1 MKKIFFTAL
10 MMLAMVAMTSVSFT
24 ACGGDDDDNNEN
36 TNVGVHRIDV
46 HFDDN
51 AIGCRVISTFYGRY
65 PDGSFSNL
73 YENGKQLPTDA
84 TSHIWYSYDI
94 RDMSITTDDGCR
106 AEAAIINL
114 TTPSMRKLDHD
125 VTVTVVGYI
134 NGKRTKS
141 QVFTLPAGHTTMS
154 AGFDTGTT
162 NMDKE
167 EIL

>member
-1 MKKIFFTAL
+1 MKKKIFTTL

-24 ACGGDDDDNNEN
+24 ACGGDDDDNNET

-51 AIGCRVISTFYGRY
+51 AIGCNVFCTFYGRH
-65 PDGSFSNL
+65 PDGSFANL
-73 YENGKQLPTDA
+73 FENGKQLPTDA
-84 TSHIWYSYDI
+84 TSHIWYSYDV
-94 RDMSITTDDGCR
+94 RDMSITTEDGCK
-106 AEAAIINL
+106 AEAAIINM
-114 TTPSMRKLDHD
+114 TTPNKRKLDHD